1 MSSPLHQHSLGDVS
15 INVGMEVGAGKT
27 SASTK
32 TIFDL
37 NRRYGWNKFIVVVPS
52 IAIREGVYSS
62 FETTRKY
69 FYTSGKDGNE
79 G

>member
-1 MSSPLHQHSLGDVS
+1 
-15 INVGMEVGAGKT
+15 MEVGAGKT